1 MILEIETD
9 GGLSE
14 FIMKLIDRKSRQ
26 GITKKIALDAQGRQ
40 CTTALL
46 THDGICLGNGSTADI
61 YEDVD
66 GNSIEHTEV
75 IQTDDNGNI
84 LRNLPP
90 TIGRPQRPIGPI
102 QPEELL
108 EHTVI
113 RAYALSR
120 VLVAMDLNNSL
131 VAGDIYGVAFRP
143 RATVIDHPAY
153 LLANNAGIF
162 LLQCKPALFEFI
174 RLEQPIALNDEL
186 DDEDDLWDDW
196 PQHTEA
202 IIAGGEQW

>member
-14 FIMKLIDRKSRQ
+14 FIMKPIDRKSRQ
-26 GITKKIALDAQGRQ
+26 GMTKKIALDAQGRQ

-46 THDGICLGNGSTADI
+46 THDGICLGNGSTAEL
-61 YEDVD
+61 YEDID
-66 GNSIEHTEV
+66 GNSIEHGDV
-75 IQTDDNGNI
+75 MQTDDNGNT
-84 LRNLPP
+84 LRNLPI
-90 TIGRPQRPIGPI
+90 TTGRPQRPIGPI

-131 VAGDIYGVAFRP
+131 VAGDIYKVAFRP
-143 RATVIDHPAY
+143 RATVVDHPAY
-153 LLANNAGIF
+153 LLSNNTGIF

-174 RLEQPIALNDEL
+174 RLDQPIVLEEDL

-196 PQHTEA
+196 PQQTEA
-202 IIAGGEQW
+202 IITGGEQW